1 VTAMSGAAGTAGATV
16 RSEGGST
23 AGSTGG
29 TEDGTKRPRWWRS
42 RWFQALVST
51 AVVVLIF
58 GFVFPKV
65 ADYAEVWETIRDM
78 TGLELAG
85 LVPIGMWNLA
95 SYWPLLVA
103 VLPGLLLREAAA
115 SNLGST
121 AIANTVPGGAALGI
135 GVTVS
140 MLRSWGIPVP
150 DIVLASVVSGV
161 WNNFVKL
168 GLPILALALLALTD
182 RPGPGLVTAALIGL
196 VVLVAA
202 IAIFALLLRS
212 EALARGIGS
221 LASSVADAALRLV
234 RRGPAPRW
242 GERAAAFREQI
253 IGLLAGRSLWITLA
267 TVLSHLS
274 LFLVL
279 LVALR
284 SVGVSEQEVSTAKAL
299 AGFAFVRLLSAIPL
313 TPGGVGVVELGL
325 TAALGAGLPIET
337 RNQIAAAVLLF
348 RAITW
353 ALPIPLGAAC
363 LLFWR
368 ANHSWRRTLEERED
382 WAAARK
388 KGQRTSRKN
397 VRTSET

>member
-1 VTAMSGAAGTAGATV
+1 MTATSGTASGERQESQDAKPT
-16 RSEGGST
+16 
-23 AGSTGG
+23 
-29 TEDGTKRPRWWRS
+29 PWWRS
-42 RWFQALVST
+42 RWFQGLVSLV
-51 AVVVLIF
+51 VVVLIF

-65 ADYAEVWETIRDM
+65 ADYSEVWNTIREM
-78 TGLELAG
+78 TGLELAS
-85 LVPIGMWNLA
+85 LVPVGLWNLA

-103 VLPGLLLREAAA
+103 VLPGLLMREAAL

-135 GVTVS
+135 AVTLS

-150 DIVLASVVSGV
+150 DVVLASVVSGV

-168 GLPILALALLALTD
+168 GLPILALALLALTGS
-182 RPGPGLVTAALIGL
+182 PGAGLVSAAVIGL
-196 VVLVAA
+196 VVLVVA
-202 IAIFALLLRS
+202 IVLFALLLQS
-212 EALARGIGS
+212 EGLARRIGALAS
-221 LASSVADAALRLV
+221 AVAGFALRLV
-234 RRGPAPRW
+234 RRGPPRQW
-242 GERAAAFREQI
+242 DERAVAFREQI
-253 IGLLAGRSLWITLA
+253 IGLLTGRWGWITLA

-284 SVGVSEQEVSTAKAL
+284 NVGVSEDEVSTAKAL
-299 AGFAFVRLLSAIPL
+299 AGFAFVRLLSAIPI

-325 TAALGAGLPIET
+325 TAALATGLPAET

-353 ALPIPLGAAC
+353 FLPIPLGAGC

-368 ANHSWRRTLEERED
+368 ANTSWRRTLDERRE
-382 WAAARK
+382 WQEARTA
-388 KGQRTSRKN
+388 GRQRTSPKK